1 MAVIN
6 KEYLDYTGLQR
17 YDQLIKDYVN
27 RSEGF
32 TPTYDS
38 STETLIFGDNDSIS
52 ADLDST
58 NNQNN

>member
-17 YDQLIKDYVN
+17 YDDLIKDYVN
-27 RSEGF
+27 RSTGF

-38 STETLIFGDNDSIS
+38 STETLIFGDNDDSIS
-52 ADLDST
+52 ADLTD
-58 NNQNN
+58 NQNN